1 MWAFLFSNINESY
14 EIGGDMSEII
24 EFKGKEYVCLNNIM
38 YKYVKKYNNLRNN
51 FKEIDNADEEMI
63 KILIEAICPSIK
75 IEQTKE
81 DFLVDGQELKY
92 DELEI
97 LLIKLRTA
105 FNKIIETS
113 LAYVFENNTKK
124 NELKEKNANGA
135 IVK

>member
-1 MWAFLFSNINESY
+1 
-14 EIGGDMSEII
+14 MSEII